1 MGTRVTTTAIKSKCK
16 TKKRRVG
23 SFQDG
28 RFLKW
33 LEHLAKVGGSGLRTE
48 QEGGA
53 AHSPSGEGIRLS
65 WAGAS
70 ASFQVAKG
78 QHDLCGSEAPCSQQC
93 GNWPGMRQ
101 GKQ

>member
-53 AHSPSGEGIRLS
+53 AHSQAGKVSGS
-65 WAGAS
+65 AGQEPLPVFRWRKDS
-70 ASFQVAKG
+70 MTFVALKHHAVSNVEIG
-78 QHDLCGSEAPCSQQC
+78 LE
-93 GNWPGMRQ
+93 
-101 GKQ
+101 